1 MVDLVLRP
9 SSLDPKRPFALQ
21 LRWHESLGETE
32 YVTLARVEQSVADEI
47 IRAGAACYL
56 FGEKEGD
63 GTDLKAEIAALR
75 SQIADAQ
82 ATAQAWWYEDS
93 TGCFHMSLDMEAGER
108 RKRDLGVAINYLY
121 GAPIEHQP
129 AAWRDVVAE
138 RQRQIEVETFDASH
152 DDMATRGQLAGAAA
166 CYALTAAQHW
176 AASQGV
182 ETFWPWDKQWW
193 KPGDKRRNLVK
204 AAALLLAEIER
215 LDRIDNGT
223 SITLQA
229 IIDKTAAHVAAMSP
243 KEREAMLAA
252 QRESFVRGM
261 STPWEHGQLDFET
274 CPACRAAAK
283 ANGSE

>member
-152 DDMATRGQLAGAAA
+152 DDMATRGQLATAAA
-166 CYALTAAQHW
+166 CYAMTANTRMKRLNVA
-176 AASQGV
+176 
-182 ETFWPWDKQWW
+182 EYFWPWAKEWW
-193 KPGDKRRNLVK
+193 KPGNIRRNLVK

-215 LDRIDNGT
+215 IDRIENG
-223 SITLQA
+223 STLNTQA
-229 IIDKTAAHVAAMSP
+229 LLDKARA
-243 KEREAMLAA
+243 
-252 QRESFVRGM
+252 
-261 STPWEHGQLDFET
+261 STP
-274 CPACRAAAK
+274 PAEAQ
-283 ANGSE
+283 GGE